1 MTSNDIDDLILSF
14 KLVLI
19 GDSGV
24 GKTNI
29 ANRYTLN
36 QFYYENKSTIG
47 VEYFSKNVTIENIK
61 IKVHIWD
68 SAGQERF
75 RSITKSYYRGA
86 KGAFVVYDITK
97 PESFENSEKW
107 VDELIKFGEK
117 DLIIYLIGNK
127 IDLINFRKI
136 TSNEGLENAK
146 LKSKLKFSNLKI

>member
-1 MTSNDIDDLILSF
+1 MTTNDIDDLIHSF

-29 ANRYTLN
+29 ANRYTFN

-47 VEYFSKNVTIENIK
+47 VEYFSKNITIENTK

-86 KGAFVVYDITK
+86 KGAFVVYDVTK

-127 IDLINFRKI
+127 IDLNNFRKI
-136 TSNEGLENAK
+136 TSNQGLENAK
-146 LKSKLKFSNLKI
+146 LKSK